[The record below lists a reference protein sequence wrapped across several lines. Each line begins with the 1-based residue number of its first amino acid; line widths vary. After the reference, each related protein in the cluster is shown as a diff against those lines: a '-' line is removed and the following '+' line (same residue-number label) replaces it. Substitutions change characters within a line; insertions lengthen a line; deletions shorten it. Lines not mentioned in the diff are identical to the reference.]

1 MNFIERLTCIGC
13 LATSALLWT
22 PVLSAQP
29 LQVSLNPSIELNGS
43 RLLRNG
49 TGIRQVGSSSVYSA
63 GLYLNQP
70 ASTMEQTL
78 LVPGP
83 KRLSLVML
91 RDTSSDELGKLFSRG
106 IDNNAPRSELS
117 RLIPGLMRMSDIFSR
132 HKRLSSGDTLFIDWV
147 PGRGTVISVK
157 GEMQGEPVSDPAFF
171 AALLGIWLG
180 NAPAD
185 PALKDALLGRTR
197 A

>member
-29 LQVSLNPSIELNGS
+29 LQVSLNPFIELNGS